1 MEAAVTQS
9 PRNRV
14 AVTGGEVTLSCR
26 QTNNHDY
33 MYWYR
38 QNMGDE
44 LRLIHYSYDVNRTE
58 KGDVSSG
65 YKASRP
71 SQEDFSLILESASL
85 SQTAVYF
92 CASRDTRNTEVFFGK
107 GTRLTVVEDLKTVTP
122 PKVSLFEPSEAEI
135 ADKQKATLVCLARGF
150 FPDHVELSWW
160 VNGKEIRNGV
170 STDPQAYKESN
181 NITYCLSSRLR
192 VSAPFWH
199 NPRNHF
205 RCQVQF
211 YGLTEEDN
219 WSEDSPKP
227 VTQNISAEAWG
238 RADCGITSAS
248 YQQGVLSATILY
260 EILIGKAT
268 LYAVLVSTLVV
279 MAMVKRKSS

>member
-1 MEAAVTQS
+1 MSNTALSNSAWITSLLSWVAVFLLGTKHMEAAVTQS

-92 CASRDTRNTEVFFGK
+92 CASSDAQQCMASSPLHIKQIGK
-107 GTRLTVVEDLKTVTP
+107 T
-122 PKVSLFEPSEAEI
+122 S
-135 ADKQKATLVCLARGF
+135 CLCALGS
-150 FPDHVELSWW
+150 P
-160 VNGKEIRNGV
+160 
-170 STDPQAYKESN
+170 
-181 NITYCLSSRLR
+181 CLS
-192 VSAPFWH
+192 
-199 NPRNHF
+199 
-205 RCQVQF
+205 
-211 YGLTEEDN
+211 
-219 WSEDSPKP
+219 
-227 VTQNISAEAWG
+227 
-238 RADCGITSAS
+238 
-248 YQQGVLSATILY
+248 
-260 EILIGKAT
+260 
-268 LYAVLVSTLVV
+268 
-279 MAMVKRKSS
+279 KSH